1 MKFKPLEPG
10 MVIYCCDDNDM
21 DNLLKEL
28 ERLDYKWYNGHN
40 VGANPTQ
47 MNIHPYQFNVLHLYD
62 MDSHINYK
70 HITYSSVCK
79 QPEGSLSY
87 SEVVIEE
94 PKLIAEEILTIVNEI
109 CKEHSID
116 GDDCHENCPFH
127 HNEFCT
133 KWRAEHPEETIK
145 ACLEW
150 KQTQEALK
158 TTEPPKLKSYW
169 AVKCYE
175 DATYESEFFKDEK
188 SAIDFAMRKAQSK
201 LYCGENKSFYV
212 VKVYTYIDKADKTE
226 VQ

>member
-1 MKFKPLEPG
+1 MKFKHLEPG

-28 ERLDYKWYNGHN
+28 ERLDYKWYNS
-40 VGANPTQ
+40 GANPTHV
-47 MNIHPYQFNVLHLYD
+47 NIHPYQFNVLHLYD
-62 MDSHINYK
+62 MDSDKNYK
-70 HITYSSVCK
+70 HITYSLVCK

-87 SEVVIEE
+87 SDVVIEE
-94 PKLIAEEILTIVNEI
+94 PKLTAEEVLTIMNEI
-109 CKEHSID
+109 CKEHSD
-116 GDDCHENCPFH
+116 SGEFCRAGCPFS
-127 HNEFCT
+127 HNEYCRN
-133 KWRAEHPEETIK
+133 WMAEHTEETLK

-150 KQTQEALK
+150 KQAQEDLK
-158 TTEPPKLKSYW
+158 TIIEPPKLKSYW

-175 DATYESEFFKDEK
+175 DATYESEFFKDEN
-188 SAIDFAMRKAQSK
+188 SAIDFATRKAQSK

>member
-1 MKFKPLEPG
+1 MKFKELKPG
-10 MVIYCCDDNDM
+10 MVIYCCDNSDM
-21 DNLLKEL
+21 GNLLKEL
-28 ERLDYKWYNGHN
+28 ERLDYKWYSSGN
-40 VGANPTQ
+40 NPTDV
-47 MNIHPYQFNVLHLYD
+47 NIHPYQFNVLHLYD
-62 MDSHINYK
+62 IDSDRPYK
-70 HITYSSVCK
+70 HITHSSVCK

-87 SEVVIEE
+87 SDIIIEE
-94 PKLIAEEILTIVNEI
+94 PKLSAEEVLFIVNEI
-109 CKEHSID
+109 CKEHSYS
-116 GDDCHENCPFH
+116 GENCHGNCPFS

-133 KWRAEHPEETIK
+133 RWRAEHPEETIK

-150 KQTQEALK
+150 KQTHEGLK

-212 VKVYTYIDKADKTE
+212 VKVYTYIDKADKKE
-226 VQ
+226 MQ